1 MDNNNIYSGE
11 RFFLRMGKCIVYSC
25 VKCQDFLED
34 TKDNKEK
41 RDTSYKE
48 DSRDI
53 EKNGA
58 QGHGIGL

>member
-1 MDNNNIYSGE
+1 
-11 RFFLRMGKCIVYSC
+11 MGKCIVYSC

-48 DSRDI
+48 DPQDI

-58 QGHGIGL
+58 QGHGTGL